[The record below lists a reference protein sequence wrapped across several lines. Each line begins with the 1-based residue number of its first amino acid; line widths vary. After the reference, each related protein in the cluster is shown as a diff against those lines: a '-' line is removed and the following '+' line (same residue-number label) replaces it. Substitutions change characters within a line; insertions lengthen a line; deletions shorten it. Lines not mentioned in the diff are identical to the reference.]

1 MLHAWI
7 IWYSSSAR
15 LTCCVPHVRR
25 LFQATEFFRVTSAH
39 VRLTDLLCTRL
50 RGRNLAF
57 GAGGAQL
64 ARAQGWLTS
73 LTSCSTRSLKVGM
86 SRVEQVAFK
95 IRDAA
100 KANDPGAALA
110 AYDAAV
116 VEGIPLRPE
125 SFNSL
130 LYLCAGGEHWAMPGD
145 AAQQQVGFGSELELG
160 LGQGQG

>member
-1 MLHAWI
+1 M
-7 IWYSSSAR
+7 
-15 LTCCVPHVRR
+15 
-25 LFQATEFFRVTSAH
+25 
-39 VRLTDLLCTRL
+39 
-50 RGRNLAF
+50 
-57 GAGGAQL
+57 
-64 ARAQGWLTS
+64 
-73 LTSCSTRSLKVGM
+73 
-86 SRVEQVAFK
+86 QVAFK

-145 AAQQQVGFGSELELG
+145 AAQRQVAAPYFVGICVCISRLCGFACWCHSRLG
-160 LGQGQG
+160 VAEVVVQRM